1 MTYQLRDY
9 QVRNAIECNSIL
21 KEHGIVYLM
30 HSVRSGKTLT
40 TLEICRLQEAKKVL
54 FITKK
59 LAFSS
64 IKSDYENFGF
74 KYDLTIINKESL
86 NKILDNDFDIVI
98 IDEAHQY
105 GALPK
110 PGKYQK
116 EIRERFKDK
125 KIILLSGTPTPENYS
140 QIYHQ
145 LQLSNNSPFKEYT
158 TFYKWANDYIN
169 VVEKWVTSYPTKDYT
184 DANIDMIK
192 DKIKHICHTF
202 TQEEAGFKSTVTEHF
217 IEVKM
222 KPSTYNLINTLKK
235 DKIIIGKQDVITA
248 DSGAKMMLKIH
259 QIGSGTIKLD
269 SGKSVTLDYSKALKI
284 EELFYNKKI
293 AIFYVFKQELELL
306 KEFFKER
313 ITTDLSDFN
322 SNQDK
327 WIALQYVSGREGL
340 NLSKADV
347 LVMYNIPF
355 SSTSYFQAK
364 DRLTTK
370 ERTDNNVYW
379 LIAKRTIDN
388 YVYKAVSNK
397 RNFTNTYFKREF
409 NGKLPN

>member
-1 MTYQLRDY
+1 MEFKLRDY
-9 QVRNAIECNSIL
+9 QIKNAIECNSIL
-21 KEHGIVYLM
+21 KDHNIVYLM

-40 TLEICRLQEAKKVL
+40 TLEICRLQEANKIL

-74 KYDLTIINKESL
+74 KYDLIIINKESL
-86 NKILDNDFDIVI
+86 NKIIDNDFDIVVL
-98 IDEAHQY
+98 DEAHQY

-110 PGKYQK
+110 AGKYQK
-116 EIRERFKDK
+116 EIRSRFRDK

-145 LQLSNNSPFKEYT
+145 LQISNYSPFKEYT
-158 TFYKWANDYIN
+158 TFYKWATDYVN
-169 VVEKWVTSYPTKDYT
+169 VVEKWVTNYPTKDYT
-184 DANIDMIK
+184 DANISLIK

-202 TQEEAGFKSTVTEHF
+202 TQEEAGFKSSVTEHF
-217 IEVKM
+217 INVEM
-222 KPSTYNLINTLKK
+222 STLTHKLINKLKK
-235 DKIIIGKQDVITA
+235 DKVIVGNK
-248 DSGAKMMLKIH
+248 DSITVDNGAKMMSKIH
-259 QIGSGTIKLD
+259 QLGSGTIKLD
-269 SGKSVTLDYSKALKI
+269 SGNSVSLDRSKASKI
-284 EELFYNKKI
+284 KELFSDKKI

-313 ITTDLSDFN
+313 ITTDLNEFN
-322 SNQDK
+322 TNNDS

-370 ERTDNNVYW
+370 DRTDNNVYW
-379 LIAKRTIDN
+379 LIANKTLDS

-397 RNFTNTYFKREF
+397 INFTNTYFKKEH
-409 NGKLPN
+409 GEQLPK

>member
-1 MTYQLRDY
+1 MSNFLRDY
-9 QVRNAIECNSIL
+9 QVKNAIECNSIL
-21 KEHGIVYLM
+21 KENGIVYLM

-40 TLEICRLQEAKKVL
+40 TLEICRLQQANKVL

-74 KYDLTIINKESL
+74 EYDLTIINKESL

-105 GALPK
+105 GAMPK

-145 LQLSNNSPFKEYT
+145 LQLSNNSPFKQYT
-158 TFYKWANDYIN
+158 NFYKWATDYVNI
-169 VVEKWVTSYPTKDYT
+169 VEKWVTKFPTKDYT

-217 IEVKM
+217 IKVEMSKL
-222 KPSTYNLINTLKK
+222 TYRIINALRKENLF
-235 DKIIIGKQDVITA
+235 IGRNDAIVV
-248 DSGAKMMLKIH
+248 DGGAQMISKIH
-259 QIGSGTIKLD
+259 QLGGGTMKLE
-269 SGKSVTLDYSKALKI
+269 SNKSATIDVSKAEKI
-284 EELFYNKKI
+284 RELFSNKKI

-306 KEFFKER
+306 KECFKER
-313 ITTDLSDFN
+313 ITDDLSEFN
-322 SNQDK
+322 SDDNK
-327 WIALQYVSGREGL
+327 WIALQYVKGREGL

-347 LVMYNIPF
+347 LVMYNVPF

-370 ERTDNNVYW
+370 DRTDNNVYW
-379 LIAKRTIDN
+379 LMANRTIDS
-388 YVYKAVSNK
+388 YIYKAVSNK
-397 RNFTNTYFKREF
+397 KNFTNTYFQKEF
-409 NGKLPN
+409 NGKLPD